1 MACGVRV
8 VICAFTCAIAIPRL
22 PAVPYET
29 RITRLF
35 GIGYPIIQ
43 AGMVWASGHRLAA
56 AAANAGALGL
66 IGAGSMKPELL
77 AEHIRDCRAATTR
90 PFGVNIPLIRGD
102 VDRLIDTTLEAGIR
116 IVFTSAG
123 NPANHIDRFK
133 AAGVTVVHVVASV
146 RHALKA
152 ESVGVDAVVAEGF
165 EAGGHNGL
173 DEITTMC
180 LVPQVVD
187 AVGIPVIAAGGIG
200 DGRGMAAALALGA
213 EGVQV
218 GTRFAAT
225 HEASAHPA
233 YKQAVVDATD
243 TATLLTLKKVTPVRL
258 IKNDFALR
266 AWKAEA
272 GGATAEELREL
283 LGARRERRGIFE
295 GDLAEGELEA
305 GQIAGLVRGVIGA
318 TEVIETMISEFDAA
332 VARLGRLAPLA
343 EERPPDIE
351 RGMSEG

>member
-1 MACGVRV
+1 
-8 VICAFTCAIAIPRL
+8 
-22 PAVPYET
+22 
-29 RITRLF
+29 
-35 GIGYPIIQ
+35 
-43 AGMVWASGHRLAA
+43 MVWTSGHRLAS

-77 AEHIRDCRAATTR
+77 AEHIRDCRAATSL

-102 VDRLIDTTLEAGIR
+102 VERLIQTTLDEGVR

-123 NPANHIDRFK
+123 NPALHIDKFK

-146 RHALKA
+146 KHALKA

-173 DEITTMC
+173 DEITTLC

-187 AVGIPVIAAGGIG
+187 AVRIPVIAAGGIA
-200 DGRGMAAALALGA
+200 DGRGMAASLALGA

-225 HEASAHPA
+225 HESSSHPA
-233 YKQAVVDATD
+233 YKRAVVDAGD

-258 IKNDFALR
+258 IKNDFVLR
-266 AWKAEA
+266 AWKAESDGA
-272 GGATAEELREL
+272 GPEELREL
-283 LGARRERRGIFE
+283 LGAKRERRGIFE

-305 GQIAGLVRGVIGA
+305 GQSAGLVREIIGA
-318 TEVIETMISEFDAA
+318 GEVVERMIAELDAA
-332 VARLGRLAPLA
+332 
-343 EERPPDIE
+343 IE
-351 RGMSEG
+351 RLRTLSAER

>member
-1 MACGVRV
+1 MQLQFPVD
-8 VICAFTCAIAIPRL
+8 L
-22 PAVPYET
+22 PVPYET
-29 RITRLF
+29 RVTRLF

-43 AGMVWASGHRLAA
+43 AGMVWTSGHRLAS

-77 AEHIRDCRAATTR
+77 AEHIRACRAETSR

-102 VDRLIDTTLEAGIR
+102 VERLIATTLEEGVR

-123 NPANHIDRFK
+123 NPSLHIDKFK
-133 AAGVTVVHVVASV
+133 SAGVTVVHVVASV
-146 RHALKA
+146 RHARKA

-173 DEITTMC
+173 DEITTLC

-187 AVGIPVIAAGGIG
+187 AVSIPVIAAGGIG

-213 EGVQV
+213 EAVQV

-233 YKQAVVDATD
+233 YKHAVVEAAD
-243 TATLLTLKKVTPVRL
+243 TATVLTLKKVTPVRL
-258 IKNDFALR
+258 IRNAFAERALEAESSGADAAELR
-266 AWKAEA
+266 A
-272 GGATAEELREL
+272 L
-283 LGARRERRGIFE
+283 LGAKRERMGIFE
-295 GDLAEGELEA
+295 GDVAEGELEA
-305 GQIAGLVRGVIGA
+305 GQVAGMIDEILSAGQVVERMIAG
-318 TEVIETMISEFDAA
+318 FDRA
-332 VARLGRLAPLA
+332 VARLGAIAAPA
-343 EERPPDIE
+343 GRPVAGRTTDGD
-351 RGMSEG
+351 R